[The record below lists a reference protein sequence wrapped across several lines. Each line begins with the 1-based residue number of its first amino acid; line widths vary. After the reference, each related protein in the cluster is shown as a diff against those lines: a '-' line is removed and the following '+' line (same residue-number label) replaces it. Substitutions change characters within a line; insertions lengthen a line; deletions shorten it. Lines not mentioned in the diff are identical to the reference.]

1 MSIKDFLN
9 DLVAKK
15 APGPN
20 PSFNVFDVVRLIRLL
35 AKYGPMGR
43 GRISR
48 ELSLGEGAV
57 RTILKRLVEADLV
70 TMSRGGCSLT
80 HKGVIFWSKIEETLH
95 DMVEIGR
102 NELTLAPYNVAV
114 LVRERAHKV
123 MNGLEQRDAAV
134 MSGAKGATTIVFKG
148 NKMIVPGVSADLEK
162 DYPLAFRE
170 ITRLMKPREGDVI
183 IVSSADSLKNAEY
196 GALAAAWSII

>member
-9 DLVAKK
+9 DLVAKR

-20 PSFNVFDVVRLIRLL
+20 PSFNVLDVIRFIKLL
-35 AKYGPMGR
+35 AKFGPMGR
-43 GRISR
+43 GRISK
-48 ELSLGEGAV
+48 ELGLGEGVV
-57 RTILKRLVEADLV
+57 RTILKRLLEADLV
-70 TMSRGGCSLT
+70 TMSRSGCSLT
-80 HKGVIFWSKIEETLH
+80 HKGVVFWSKIEEVLQ
-95 DMVEIGR
+95 DMVEIER

-123 MNGLEQRDAAV
+123 RNGLEQRDAAV
-134 MSGAKGATTIVFKG
+134 MSGAKGATTIIFKG
-148 NKMIVPGVSADLEK
+148 NKMIIPGVSVDLER

-170 ITRLMKPREGDVI
+170 IMRLMRPKEGDVI
-183 IVSSADSLKNAEY
+183 IISSADSPKNAEY